1 MQQLISLGKVHL
13 VQFVE
18 SLVDKDE
25 GDEESKDLL
34 GEGRD
39 VAHQEASL
47 SCHNNEDEDDEPQTN
62 PHSAC
67 QILNAL
73 CLAELKWKGEGVTHG
88 SLGCL
93 PHLLP
98 IKIKDSPDK
107 NTYICLD
114 IQHRDSE
121 LRAGVT
127 HKVADFALTPARSH
141 QAGLYCSSLC
151 NSTSF
156 TLC

>member
-1 MQQLISLGKVHL
+1 MWQPISLGKVHL

-18 SLVDKDE
+18 GLVDKDE

-47 SCHNNEDEDDEPQTN
+47 SCHDNEDEDDEPQTN

-73 CLAELKWKGEGVTHG
+73 CLAELKWKGEEVTHG
-88 SLGCL
+88 SSGCL
-93 PHLLP
+93 LHVLPVKITDFPGKKHPCLLG
-98 IKIKDSPDK
+98 
-107 NTYICLD
+107 
-114 IQHRDSE
+114 H
-121 LRAGVT
+121 
-127 HKVADFALTPARSH
+127 PAQTVNS
-141 QAGLYCSSLC
+141 GLESQVNLQ
-151 NSTSF
+151 
-156 TLC
+156 TLH

>member
-1 MQQLISLGKVHL
+1 MGAQETWQPIPPGKVHL

-18 SLVDKDE
+18 GLIDEDE
-25 GDEESKDLL
+25 GDEESKDFL

-47 SCHNNEDEDDEPQTN
+47 SCHDNEDEDDEPQTN

-73 CLAELKWKGEGVTHG
+73 CLAELKWKGQRVTHT
-88 SLGCL
+88 SSGCL

-98 IKIKDSPDK
+98 IKITVSWKKASSSAQATNTETANSRLDSQVK
-107 NTYICLD
+107 LQTF
-114 IQHRDSE
+114 H
-121 LRAGVT
+121 
-127 HKVADFALTPARSH
+127 
-141 QAGLYCSSLC
+141 
-151 NSTSF
+151 
-156 TLC
+156 

>member
-1 MQQLISLGKVHL
+1 MQQLISPGKVHL

-18 SLVDKDE
+18 GLIDKDE

-39 VAHQEASL
+39 VAHQEASFC
-47 SCHNNEDEDDEPQTN
+47 CHDNEDEDDEPQTN

-88 SLGCL
+88 SSGCL
-93 PHLLP
+93 LHPLP
-98 IKIKDSPDK
+98 IKTKDCPGRK
-107 NTYICLD
+107 HL
-114 IQHRDSE
+114 H
-121 LRAGVT
+121 LLG
-127 HKVADFALTPARSH
+127 HPA
-141 QAGLYCSSLC
+141 Q
-151 NSTSF
+151 NQ
-156 TLC
+156 